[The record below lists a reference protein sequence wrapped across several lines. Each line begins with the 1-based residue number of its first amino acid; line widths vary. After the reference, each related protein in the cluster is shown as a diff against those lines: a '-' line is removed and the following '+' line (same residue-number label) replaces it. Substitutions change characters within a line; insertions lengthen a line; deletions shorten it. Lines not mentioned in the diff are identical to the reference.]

1 MSSNATKPSRDE
13 CGHRKKKRVLDIT
26 LSPNAK
32 ESGPEII
39 SVEPQYEDDDS
50 DDVVSQCSDVPD
62 VSPSTSGVEVLNDAQ
77 AHLMALQDI
86 LAEKSS
92 KVPKDQQLRV
102 SRSVSEVFRAVS
114 QLLLEREAMR
124 ADLATVTAQLHIA
137 RGETKHL
144 QEKILLLESDLGPVM
159 RRVAVATEAS
169 LSFADIAR
177 NTNSFADAVR
187 KHAGPLPITRTG
199 IPVGSPKPSVCI
211 FPKLNKAKDSEQTKQ
226 LLKDTFRPSELGV
239 RVTGVRKIK
248 NNGVLLQT
256 ATKEDRNKILNAP
269 ALANSSTLSARLP
282 AKRLPRVIFFNVP
295 RELTDDDFLQS
306 ALTGISGITDVGST
320 IASCKLSHLAGA
332 RTGSTCHRVYE
343 VPANLRH
350 ILVEQGKVF
359 VDWTVCRVRDFI
371 GLTVCSKCQMI
382 GHSFKFCKDQ
392 TRCGHC
398 GQDGHARESCPNT
411 AAKAVCATCSRF
423 GKPAAHPTGDRENCP
438 AYLAALSRDFSTIS
452 YGV

>member
-32 ESGPEII
+32 EADPEII
-39 SVEPQYEDDDS
+39 SVDPQYSDDDS
-50 DDVVSQCSDVPD
+50 DDVVSRCSDVPD
-62 VSPSTSGVEVLNDAQ
+62 VSPNASGVEVLNDAQ

-102 SRSVSEVFRAVS
+102 SRSVSEVFRAVA

-124 ADLATVTAQLHIA
+124 ADLVTVTAQLQIA
-137 RGETKHL
+137 RGETRCEREQNKHL
-144 QEKILLLESDLGPVM
+144 NEKILQLESDLGPVM

-169 LSFADIAR
+169 LSYADIAR
-177 NTNSFADAVR
+177 NE
-187 KHAGPLPITRTG
+187 KAGPPPITRTG
-199 IPVGSPKPSVCI
+199 IHVGSPKPSVCI
-211 FPKLNKAKDSEQTKQ
+211 FPKLNKAQDSEQTKQ
-226 LLKDTFRPSELGV
+226 LMKDTFRPSELGV

-256 ATKEDRNKILNAP
+256 ATKDDLNKILNAP
-269 ALANSSTLSARLP
+269 ALVNSSTLSARLP

-295 RELTDDDFLQS
+295 RELTDDGFLRS
-306 ALTGISGITDVGST
+306 ALTGISGITDVEGT
-320 IASCKLSHLAGA
+320 TVSCKFSHLAGA
-332 RTGSTCHRVYE
+332 RTGPTCHRVYE

-350 ILVEQGKVF
+350 VLVEQGKVF

-371 GLTVCSKCQMI
+371 GLTVCSKCQML

-398 GQDGHARESCPNT
+398 GQDGHARDSCPNT
-411 AAKAVCATCSRF
+411 AAKAVCATCTRF